1 MLGPGRGAKR
11 ETSAVGEVSIG
22 GISTSAVRELLQ
34 IMASFIDVP
43 SELLGCCELCLAAGP
58 PPLFAIFQGTSN
70 GGQRVSN
77 LRP

>member
-1 MLGPGRGAKR
+1 MLGPGRGARR
-11 ETSAVGEVSIG
+11 ETSALGEVSIG

-58 PPLFAIFQGTSN
+58 PPLLPSLIGCS
-70 GGQRVSN
+70 
-77 LRP
+77 